1 MLHRNNGLQRWKEG
15 PCSVIQVSG
24 TGLSGMTPELLARA
38 SALPFKKK
46 LKWFRQCRDK
56 LRVPWEQGHKKIRI
70 DRSNILYESM
80 ANFQRFKKWYL

>member
-1 MLHRNNGLQRWKEG
+1 MVAKLGFDGLVRRMSKSGALSFIPANEA
-15 PCSVIQVSG
+15 VIQVSG

-70 DRSNILYESM
+70 DRSKHII
-80 ANFQRFKKWYL
+80 